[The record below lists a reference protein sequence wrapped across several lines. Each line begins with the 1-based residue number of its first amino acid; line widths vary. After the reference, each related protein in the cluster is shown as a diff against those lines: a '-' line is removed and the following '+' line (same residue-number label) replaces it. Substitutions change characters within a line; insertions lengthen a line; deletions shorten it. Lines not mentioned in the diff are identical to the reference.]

1 MKIINA
7 AVRSNGNLAKA
18 LARRREKGFH
28 AGTIKRQSSRQ
39 VRQRLNAELRQHVD
53 GMFFEAAEAAKIRR
67 KYDRW
72 SDDMATLFNYD
83 PKPSQQA
90 EVSAN
95 AGARV
100 VREVQVI
107 RKVTVSQFARKKI
120 QVAVLAA

>member
-7 AVRSNGNLAKA
+7 AVRSNGTLAKA
-18 LARRREKGFH
+18 LARRRENGFN
-28 AGTIKRQSSRQ
+28 AGTLKRQSSRQ
-39 VRQRLNAELRQHVD
+39 MRQRLNAELRQEVD
-53 GMFFEAAEAAKIRR
+53 SMFVEAAEAAKIRR

-72 SDDMATLFNYD
+72 SDGMAKLFNYD
-83 PKPSQQA
+83 PKPSHQA
-90 EVSAN
+90 TVSTN

-107 RKVTVSQFARKKI
+107 RKVTVSQFARKKT

>member
-7 AVRSNGNLAKA
+7 AIRPNGTLAKA
-18 LARRREKGFH
+18 LAKRRDNGFN
-28 AGTIKRQSSRQ
+28 AGSIKRQSSRQ
-39 VRQRLNAELRQHVD
+39 MRQRLNAELRQQVD
-53 GMFFEAAEAAKIRR
+53 GMFAEVAEAAKIRR

-72 SDDMATLFNYD
+72 SNDVAKMFDYD
-83 PKPSQQA
+83 PRSSQQTA
-90 EVSAN
+90 VSAT

-120 QVAVLAA
+120 HVAVLAA